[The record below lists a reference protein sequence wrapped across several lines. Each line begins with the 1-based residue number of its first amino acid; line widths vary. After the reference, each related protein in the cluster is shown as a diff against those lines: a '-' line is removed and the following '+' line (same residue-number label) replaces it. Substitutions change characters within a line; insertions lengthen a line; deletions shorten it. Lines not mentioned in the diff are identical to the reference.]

1 MAKQSMIER
10 EKKRTRAREKYGA
23 KRDALRA
30 IIANKT

>member
-23 KRDALRA
+23 KRTLFGQLLP
-30 IIANKT
+30 TET